1 MSKPL
6 TVVEVTPS
14 LGIGGVET
22 HLYRLARGLTDRGHR
37 VVMLVQ
43 EPGADAERARA
54 SGAELVAVP
63 FSMHGAAEASSLLS
77 SYQPDLIHAHNYRA
91 ARFASGLARR
101 LRVPYLMSVHGPRPW
116 WKRAL
121 FRHWSETV
129 IATSESDRDNISG
142 VFGVDANRIALSFLG
157 VDTDRFNP
165 AVERAA
171 FRRDIGVDEERPLI
185 VHVSRF
191 SHRKARPALALI
203 DALPLVR
210 RRVDSATLLLVGD
223 GPELDRIKAKSAE
236 LNHRAGSDVVI
247 VTGARTDIPDVM
259 AAADVVVATAT
270 TALEAMAV
278 GVPTIALG
286 RTGYFGPVTPE
297 NFDAARAVCFADHG
311 RLPRVAR
318 RRLVEDLVALVRGVS
333 AARAI
338 ADAVGSIV
346 SAEYNLDK
354 MAVHIEGIYR
364 RVLNTP
370 HA

>member
-1 MSKPL
+1 
-6 TVVEVTPS
+6 
-14 LGIGGVET
+14 
-22 HLYRLARGLTDRGHR
+22 
-37 VVMLVQ
+37 
-43 EPGADAERARA
+43 
-54 SGAELVAVP
+54 
-63 FSMHGAAEASSLLS
+63 
-77 SYQPDLIHAHNYRA
+77 
-91 ARFASGLARR
+91 
-101 LRVPYLMSVHGPRPW
+101 MSVHGPRPW

-157 VDTDRFNP
+157 VDTERFNP

-203 DALPLVR
+203 DALPHLR

-278 GVPTIALG
+278 GLVPVIANYAGPAELVTDD
-286 RTGYFGPVTPE
+286 TGYRVPMGPRPALIAGFRQTLE
-297 NFDAARAVCFADHG
+297 Q
-311 RLPRVAR
+311 
-318 RRLVEDLVALVRGVS
+318 LVEAPEGLREIGLR
-333 AARAI
+333 AR
-338 ADAVGSIV
+338 
-346 SAEYNLDK
+346 E
-354 MAVHIEGIYR
+354 
-364 RVLNTP
+364 RVLRLFTWSAKAQQTLQVYRWVLGQQPKPDFGMPIRDPDFHPEP
-370 HA
+370 HVDPVLTA